1 MWSEVKKNYYVYLRF
16 LTYEMKACSPWLL
29 MKFSDNC
36 SKEIQF
42 TTVNR
47 TTKIHAYTFKKLHAW
62 LKAAH
67 SFMSEGVLF
76 HLHAIRS
83 ESSWG
88 HAEELVSI
96 TSMIKQ
102 RVKTD
107 SLLQKPQIKHGCGY
121 SVDRCSHEMS
131 LVTLTH
137 LRIAFTR
144 SWLWATL
151 VNSTIY
157 SKRRTF

>member
-1 MWSEVKKNYYVYLRF
+1 
-16 LTYEMKACSPWLL
+16 MKACSPWLL

-47 TTKIHAYTFKKLHAW
+47 TTKIYAYTFKKLKAW

-67 SFMSEGVLF
+67 SFISVGVLF
-76 HLHAIRS
+76 DLHVIRS

-102 RVKTD
+102 R
-107 SLLQKPQIKHGCGY
+107 
-121 SVDRCSHEMS
+121 R
-131 LVTLTH
+131 VTT
-137 LRIAFTR
+137 A
-144 SWLWATL
+144 AKAA
-151 VNSTIY
+151 N
-157 SKRRTF
+157 

>member
-1 MWSEVKKNYYVYLRF
+1 
-16 LTYEMKACSPWLL
+16 MKACSPWLL

-36 SKEIQF
+36 FKEIQF
-42 TTVNR
+42 TVNR
-47 TTKIHAYTFKKLHAW
+47 TTKIYAYTFKKLHAW

-102 RVKTD
+102 RRVKTD

-121 SVDRCSHEMS
+121 SVDRDVSSDSYSSQNCIHQILAVSNTGKLNYLQQKENILGGHEV
-131 LVTLTH
+131 LQN
-137 LRIAFTR
+137 
-144 SWLWATL
+144 WLWRAGKKKNHQK
-151 VNSTIY
+151 V
-157 SKRRTF
+157 